1 MGQQKEYGLSIVRL
15 VSMIMIIL
23 CHIMQ
28 YEGNEACYYLNVGVG
43 IFLFISG
50 YLYGNKEILDVK
62 DFLKKRLIRILPPY
76 YLMLAIIIL
85 VNCLKGETISVKGL
99 ISSFMALQWY
109 GHIVPNCGHLWYIS
123 CILFCYMI
131 TPILQWWHGQNEGK
145 TLHRRAMQLG
155 VAVVILQATYS
166 LGGMK
171 QTTTTILPYI
181 LGYIFAANR
190 IPQKI
195 TKNVR
200 GGVYSGMLIAAVG
213 LYLVMY
219 AVETFGHFRIPG
231 IIKEY
236 YKCVVAMAVTVLLVN
251 WNIKGAFARRLLDFT
266 DKYSYGIYL
275 THHIFILGSLSVMT
289 LTHRVFVNGLLA
301 FVFAI
306 LSGVALILFSEKL
319 THLLVK
325 RSQL

>member
-1 MGQQKEYGLSIVRL
+1 M
-15 VSMIMIIL
+15 
-23 CHIMQ
+23 
-28 YEGNEACYYLNVGVG
+28 
-43 IFLFISG
+43 
-50 YLYGNKEILDVK
+50 
-62 DFLKKRLIRILPPY
+62 
-76 YLMLAIIIL
+76 
-85 VNCLKGETISVKGL
+85 
-99 ISSFMALQWY
+99 
-109 GHIVPNCGHLWYIS
+109 
-123 CILFCYMI
+123 
-131 TPILQWWHGQNEGK
+131 
-145 TLHRRAMQLG
+145 
-155 VAVVILQATYS
+155 
-166 LGGMK
+166 
-171 QTTTTILPYI
+171 
-181 LGYIFAANR
+181 
-190 IPQKI
+190 
-195 TKNVR
+195 
-200 GGVYSGMLIAAVG
+200 
-213 LYLVMY
+213 VMY